1 MAVIGI
7 LILLFLVFVVAS
19 WVTFHLMGLALML
32 LVAGFVGWLA
42 DRIVPGSI
50 PYGWLGAIVAG
61 LAGAWIGSWFL
72 GSMGPDLFGIALIP
86 ALVGAVILALIVNI
100 LGKMGFG
107 GRV

>member
-1 MAVIGI
+1 MTVIGI
-7 LILLFLVFVVAS
+7 LILLFLVFVVGT
-19 WVTFHLMGLALML
+19 WLTFNLIGLALMVL
-32 LVAGFVGWLA
+32 MAGFIGWLA

-72 GSMGPDLFGIALIP
+72 GSLGPDLFGIALIP
-86 ALVGAVILALIVNI
+86 ALAGAVILAIVVNI
-100 LGKMGFG
+100 IGKIGFG

>member
-1 MAVIGI
+1 MGVIGI
-7 LILLFLVFVVAS
+7 LILLFLAFVVGT
-19 WVTFHLMGLALML
+19 WLTFNLVGLALML

-42 DRIVPGSI
+42 DRIVPGNI

-61 LAGAWIGSWFL
+61 LAGAWIGGWFL
-72 GSMGPDLFGIALIP
+72 GNLGPDLFGIALIP
-86 ALVGAVILALIVNI
+86 ALVGAVILAVIVNI

>member
-1 MAVIGI
+1 MTVIGI
-7 LILLFLVFVVAS
+7 LILLFLAFVVAS
-19 WVTFHLMGLALML
+19 WLTFKLMGLALLL

-61 LAGAWIGSWFL
+61 LAGAWIGGWFL
-72 GSMGPDLFGIALIP
+72 GSIGPDLFGIALIP
-86 ALVGAVILALIVNI
+86 ALVGAVILAIIVNLI
-100 LGKMGFG
+100 GKMGFG

>member
-1 MAVIGI
+1 MTVIGI

-19 WVTFHLMGLALML
+19 WLTFSLMGFALTL

-61 LAGAWIGSWFL
+61 LAGAWIGGWFL
-72 GSMGPDLFGIALIP
+72 GNIGPHLFGIALIP
-86 ALVGAVILALIVNI
+86 ALVGAVILAIIVNLI
-100 LGKMGFG
+100 GKLGFG

>member
-1 MAVIGI
+1 MGVIGI

-19 WVTFHLMGLALML
+19 WLTFKLVGLALML

-42 DRIVPGSI
+42 DRLVPGSI

-61 LAGAWIGSWFL
+61 LAGAWIGGWFL
-72 GSMGPDLFGIALIP
+72 GSMGPDLFGIALVP
-86 ALVGAVILALIVNI
+86 ALVGAVILAVIVNI